1 MSERSAGGAPAS
13 REYQGFFSTTGG
25 AMLSV
30 LVGSLT
36 LFLLIAVGL
45 SLFKNVLGFLNSPEL
60 AAWAQALGVTVSLG
74 WMYAYSRRV
83 QIAQDRDAL
92 RERAELL
99 RTILLFVDDAAGKVA
114 GVEQR
119 YGRGQVELRTL
130 KSDSGRAGVDPAI
143 RTLSEVPLFALNDAA
158 LAMMVF
164 EIRGLLEKIVSELNS
179 AERSLAEGHQFN
191 DGVPGLSALNAGVQ
205 SRAAQIRTS
214 ISGTTHKLDQ
224 RIMTL
229 RL

>member
-13 REYQGFFSTTGG
+13 KDHHGFFSTTGG
-25 AMLSV
+25 AMLGV
-30 LVGSLT
+30 LIGSLT
-36 LFLLIAVGL
+36 LFLLIAAGL

-60 AAWAQALGVTVSLG
+60 AAWVQALGVIVSLG
-74 WMYAYSRRV
+74 WMYAYSRR
-83 QIAQDRDAL
+83 AQVARDRDDL

-99 RTILLFVDDAAGKVA
+99 RTILLFVEDAAGKVA

-119 YGRGQVELRTL
+119 FGRGQVELRTL
-130 KSDSGRAGVDPAI
+130 KSDSGRAGVAPAI
-143 RTLSEVPLFALNDAA
+143 RTLSEAPLFALNDAA
-158 LAMMVF
+158 LAMKVF
-164 EIRGLLEKIVSELNS
+164 EIRGLLDKIVSELNS
-179 AERSLAEGHQFN
+179 AERSLVEGHLFN

-214 ISGTTHKLDQ
+214 ISETAHKLDQ
-224 RIMTL
+224 RIMAL